1 MDRRGFTIVELIITI
16 SIMAILLT
24 LGTVSLSSSQ
34 ANARDSE
41 RKTDIENIALHI
53 ETYYTSGFDGS
64 YEVGRYPSTNFIG
77 QETTTAIPD
86 IDPKSLI
93 APGQSTSS
101 FIAATNNTQ
110 TTEGISPQPTI
121 NQYVYQPLQQSGN
134 LCTTGSQQCQ
144 KFNLYYRLE
153 VDNTIYMVTSK
164 NQ

>member
-1 MDRRGFTIVELIITI
+1 MSRRGFTIVELIITI

-24 LGTVSLSSSQ
+24 LGTISLSGSQ

-41 RKTDIENIALHI
+41 RKTDIENITLHI
-53 ETYYTSGFDGS
+53 ETYYKSGLNGN
-64 YEVGRYPSTNFIG
+64 YEVGRYPSTNFVG

-93 APGQSTSS
+93 APGQSSSS
-101 FIAATNNTQ
+101 FIAATNNVQ
-110 TTEGISPQPTI
+110 TTDGISPQPTI
-121 NQYVYQPLQQSGN
+121 NQYVYQPLQQSGD
-134 LCTTGSQQCQ
+134 LCTTGAQQCQ

-153 VDNTIYMVTSK
+153 TDNTIYVTTSK